1 MPTLTFKV
9 TREEA
14 ARIRRLAGRE
24 KRTVS
29 EFLRRRAL
37 QGETAPA
44 RVGGYRIERSPV
56 TGLPVMHAPAGT
68 PRVTPEEIKALLADF
83 P

>member
-9 TREEA
+9 TEKDA
-14 ARIRRLAGRE
+14 AQIRRLARKE
-24 KRTVS
+24 RRTVS
-29 EFLRRRAL
+29 DYLRRRAIPASSSSTPA
-37 QGETAPA
+37 GSYHIET
-44 RVGGYRIERSPV
+44 SPI

-68 PRVTPEEIKALLADF
+68 PPVTSEQVRELLADF